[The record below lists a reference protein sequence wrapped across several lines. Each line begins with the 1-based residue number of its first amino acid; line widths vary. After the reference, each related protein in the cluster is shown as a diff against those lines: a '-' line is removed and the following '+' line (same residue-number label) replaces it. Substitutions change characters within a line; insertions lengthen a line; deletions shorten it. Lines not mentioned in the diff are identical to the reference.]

1 MAFFL
6 SACAAAVNWDYPRMP
21 SKAFT
26 QPETTSVGALFQEAA
41 DKHPGLSG
49 FSLVEHGENA
59 FLARLA
65 MADLAEKTLD
75 AQYYIW
81 DSDTTGRILAS
92 RLLRAANRGVRVRI
106 LIDDQY
112 QTAEKDSAIAA
123 LDGHPNIEIRFF
135 NPITNRFWR
144 TMSFLAD
151 FARVNRRMHNKLLV
165 MDNAVGIVGGRNIAD
180 VYFGVAKDHNYR
192 DLDVLT
198 TGPIVREISASFDL
212 FWNSDWAIPV
222 GADGERTPDRKRLAG
237 QAETV

>member
-6 SACAAAVNWDYPRMP
+6 NACATAVNWDYERTP
-21 SKAFT
+21 SKAFAH
-26 QPETTSVGALFQEAA
+26 PETTSVGALFQETA

-112 QTAEKDSAIAA
+112 QTEARDSAVAA

-135 NPITNRFWR
+135 NPVTNRFWR

-198 TGPIVREISASFDL
+198 TGPIVQRDIGELRLVLEQRLGD
-212 FWNSDWAIPV
+212 PCRR
-222 GADGERTPDRKRLAG
+222 DGERTPDRKRLAG